1 MYTDTCISQSA
12 PAILKAILDVYNP
25 GNRGVDISFEG
36 PDKDYKYLCK
46 VVGAQ
51 FPREKIACEHRQTKV
66 AVAGRCSAG
75 KTTLIES
82 LGQKQGGHYMITEG
96 PQYKQYISKST
107 QSTID
112 WYEIHGIDFGE
123 NIDKV
128 EAAVDELY
136 EQGLTAFV
144 YCFCPGRIEDA
155 EVQLIQNIQMNH
167 PEVTVLG
174 VLTNA
179 LSEDEVISSEMV
191 GGALKIKIIPVM
203 AKDTKTRSGVVKAFG
218 LEKVLA
224 ALLGGEYG
232 EFN

>member
-1 MYTDTCISQSA
+1 M
-12 PAILKAILDVYNP
+12 
-25 GNRGVDISFEG
+25 
-36 PDKDYKYLCK
+36 
-46 VVGAQ
+46 
-51 FPREKIACEHRQTKV
+51 
-66 AVAGRCSAG
+66 
-75 KTTLIES
+75 
-82 LGQKQGGHYMITEG
+82 
-96 PQYKQYISKST
+96 
-107 QSTID
+107 
-112 WYEIHGIDFGE
+112 
-123 NIDKV
+123 